1 MSRQA
6 GCVLAFDF
14 GLRHIGVAVGQTV
27 TRTASPLDT
36 IAATNGQ
43 PDWRSVD
50 ALVNEWRP
58 CRLLV
63 GLPLNMDDTESE
75 MSARARQFARR
86 LAARLE
92 IEVTL
97 VDERLTSYAT
107 RSAAG
112 RGGNHAAAAALI
124 AESWLND
131 GK

>member
-1 MSRQA
+1 MSRPA

-27 TRTASPLDT
+27 TRTASPLET
-36 IAATNGQ
+36 IRATNGR
-43 PDWRSVD
+43 PDWKSVD
-50 ALVNEWRP
+50 RLVSDWRP

-75 MSARARQFARR
+75 MSERARVFARR
-86 LAARLE
+86 LAARSGV
-92 IEVTL
+92 EVTL
-97 VDERLTSYAT
+97 VDERLAT
-107 RSAAG
+107 RSATG
-112 RGGNHAAAAALI
+112 SSHAAAAALI